1 MKKKTTTKKAAA
13 KKSTAKKTAA
23 RKTIRKKPTLKKS
36 GAPQVGGTKS
46 TLTFL
51 TESLPAFTVGRVKKT
66 RIQAV
71 GGTQPYSFG
80 ISQGTLPAGLGLN
93 YMGTLFGKPTQSGST
108 TIFVKV
114 IDFVGSHLTQA
125 FDLTVMDP

>member
-1 MKKKTTTKKAAA
+1 MKKKTAPKKSATKK
-13 KKSTAKKTAA
+13 SAKKTPA
-23 RKTIRKKPTLKKS
+23 RKTNRKKPTLKKS

-80 ISQGTLPAGLGLN
+80 ITQGTLPTGLN
-93 YMGTLFGKPTQSGST
+93 LNYLGTLFGKPTQSGST

-125 FDLTVMDP
+125 FDLEVVDA